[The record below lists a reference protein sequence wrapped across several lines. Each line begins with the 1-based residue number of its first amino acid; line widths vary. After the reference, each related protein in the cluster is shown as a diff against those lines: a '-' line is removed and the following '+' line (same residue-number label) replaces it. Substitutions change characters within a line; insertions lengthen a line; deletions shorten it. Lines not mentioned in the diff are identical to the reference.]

1 MPSLTKD
8 DRKELGKVK
17 RQEKQTPYI
26 QLTGIDKF
34 FGITKALQKIN
45 LEIYAGEVIG
55 LVGPNGAGKS
65 TMMKI
70 LTGVLPPT
78 AGEIVISGKKME
90 KYTTKE
96 AKEAGIACAY
106 QDLSLCTNLGVYEN
120 FAMLNL
126 GHNIF
131 TKPGWRKKAQKEAK
145 ELLEKYFPGNQIDVG
160 KPVERLTLAERQ
172 IVEICKT
179 LMADDLKVLI
189 LDEPTS
195 ALSTDK
201 AEQLHQV
208 VKELSG
214 KGVAVIYIS
223 HKLDEIRK
231 VSDRIVL
238 MRNGM
243 NSGECDPEEITTAGL
258 VELLGG
264 TGDRKKYS
272 DAPEKK
278 VHTGET
284 AVRVNGYTGKG
295 LYKIDMHVNKG
306 EIVGISG
313 LVGSGQTELLNLLFD
328 SRKCPGREKNGVL
341 VNATVSYVSG
351 DREKEGIFHLWDIF
365 DNTIIG
371 NLDQVKKGLFLD
383 KKKSEDLAQ
392 TWYDKLKFKA
402 EGIHSPIMSL
412 SGGNQQKALIAR
424 GIASGAD
431 LIILNDPTAG
441 VDIETKQ
448 EIYGLLD
455 EAKKAGKAVI
465 LYSTEDS
472 EIEICDRAYIMH
484 EGEITEELT
493 GNEITVSNIVK
504 ASFKEVKRKKAM
516 SDKKEN
522 ILHRILTS
530 RVLLP
535 VATMLIMILLNAYM
549 NPRILSYMGVRMLVS
564 SAVPLVFAALGQMF
578 IVVAGDVDMGNGYS
592 IALVNVLVGI
602 VLTGNPLVGV
612 VSLIIFILAYALMGA
627 LIHVRNI
634 PAIVVTLGAQ
644 FVWYGIALVIA
655 PSPGG
660 SCPEWLSA
668 IYRFEF
674 PLIPMPVILCVA
686 AGLFCWFVL
695 FRAKYGMVLRGIGN
709 NPAAVERSGWSYM
722 QAKVTNYAL
731 SGFMVVLAGTVYTAV
746 CSGADANSSVSY
758 CMLSIATVIL
768 GGCEMAGGI
777 VAPGGVVCGGIA
789 MSLITTLLTSFRV
802 DSNYQT
808 AVTGLILI
816 GVLAIRLLTHR
827 KEGR

>member
-1 MPSLTKD
+1 M
-8 DRKELGKVK
+8 K
-17 RQEKQTPYI
+17 REEKQTPYI
-26 QLTGIDKF
+26 ELSEIDKF
-34 FGITKALQKIN
+34 FGITKALQKVDLQIF
-45 LEIYAGEVIG
+45 AGEVIG

-65 TMMKI
+65 TLMKV

-78 AGEIVISGKKME
+78 AGKIIVEGKEMA

-96 AKEAGIACAY
+96 AKEVGISCAY
-106 QDLSLCTNLGVYEN
+106 QDLSLCTNLSVYEN
-120 FAMLNL
+120 FAMLNVEH
-126 GHNIF
+126 GIF
-131 TKPGWRKKAQKEAK
+131 TKPGWRKKAKHDTK
-145 ELLEKYFPGNQIDVG
+145 ELLEKYFPNNHIDVM
-160 KPVERLTLAERQ
+160 KSVERLTLAERQ

-179 LMADDLKVLI
+179 LMTENLKVLV

-201 AEQLHQV
+201 AEQLHKV
-208 VKELSG
+208 VAELSER
-214 KGVAVIYIS
+214 GVAVIYIS

-231 VSDRIVL
+231 VSDRIVT
-238 MRNGM
+238 MRNGK
-243 NSGECDPEEITTAGL
+243 NSGECDPDEITTEQL
-258 VELLGG
+258 VEMLGG
-264 TGDRKKYS
+264 NGGKQEKQNLSQDAAAS
-272 DAPEKK
+272 DEVVAQVK
-278 VHTGET
+278 
-284 AVRVNGYTGKG
+284 NYTGKG
-295 LYKIDMHVNKG
+295 LYDINMHVNRG

-313 LVGSGQTELLNLLFD
+313 LVGSGQTALLNLLFD
-328 SRKCPGREKNGVL
+328 SRKYTGRERKGVL
-341 VNATVSYVSG
+341 LNTSVSYVSG
-351 DREKEGIFHLWDIF
+351 DRAKEGIFHLWDIYN
-365 DNTIIG
+365 NTIIG
-371 NLDQVKKGLFLD
+371 NLNQVKKGLFLD
-383 KKKSEDLAQ
+383 KKKSEDVAQ

-424 GIASGAD
+424 GIASGAE

-484 EGEITEELT
+484 EGEIAEELKK
-493 GNEITVSNIVK
+493 EDITVANIVK
-504 ASFKEVKRKKAM
+504 ASFKEVKHKKVTEE
-516 SDKKEN
+516 KKESL
-522 ILHRILTS
+522 IHRILTS

-535 VATMLIMILLNAYM
+535 VAAMLIMIIANAAM
-549 NPRILSYMGVRMLVS
+549 NPRILSYMGLRMLVS

-578 IVVAGDVDMGNGYS
+578 IVTAGDVDMGNGYS

-602 VLTGNPLVGV
+602 ILTGNPLFGV
-612 VSLIIFILAYALMGA
+612 ISIALFIVSYALMGA

-644 FVWYGIALVIA
+644 FVWWGIALVIA

-660 SCPEWLSA
+660 SCPEWLLN
-668 IYRFEF
+668 IYKFDF
-674 PLIPMPVILCVA
+674 PVIPMPIVLCVL
-686 AGLFCWFVL
+686 AGVFCWYVL
-695 FRAKYGMVLRGIGN
+695 FRAKYGMILRGIGN
-709 NPAAVERSGWSYM
+709 NPLAVERSGWSYL
-722 QAKVTNYAL
+722 QAKMMNYGL
-731 SGFMVVLAGTVYTAV
+731 SGLMVVLAGMAYTAV
-746 CSGADANSSVSY
+746 CMGADANSSATY
-758 CMLSIATVIL
+758 CMMSIATVIL

-777 VAPGGVVCGGIA
+777 VAPIGVVCGGIA
-789 MSLITTLLTSFRV
+789 MSFITTILTSFRV

-816 GVLAIRLLTHR
+816 VVLAIKLITHK

>member
-1 MPSLTKD
+1 MK
-8 DRKELGKVK
+8 K
-17 RQEKQTPYI
+17 QENQTPYI
-26 QLTGIDKF
+26 QLKEIDKF

-65 TMMKI
+65 TLMKI
-70 LTGVLPPT
+70 LTGVLSPT
-78 AGEIVISGKKME
+78 AGEIAVSGRKME

-96 AKEAGIACAY
+96 AKEVGIACAY
-106 QDLSLCTNLGVYEN
+106 QDLSLCTNLSVYEN

-126 GHNIF
+126 SHSIF
-131 TKPGWRKKAQKEAK
+131 TKPGWRKDAQKQAK
-145 ELLEKYFPGNQIDVG
+145 ELLENYFPGNNIDVG

-179 LMADDLKVLI
+179 LMTDNLKVLI

-201 AEQLHQV
+201 AEQLHRV

-214 KGVAVIYIS
+214 KGIAVIYIS

-243 NSGECDPEEITTAGL
+243 NSGECSPDEITTAGL

-264 TGDRKKYS
+264 AGDRKKKKAES
-272 DAPEKK
+272 EKE

-284 AVRVNGYTGKG
+284 LAKISGYTGKG
-295 LYKIDMHVNKG
+295 LYKIDMYVNKG

-328 SRKCPGREKNGVL
+328 SRKHLGKEKKGVL

-351 DREKEGIFHLWDIF
+351 DREKEGVFHLWDIF
-365 DNTIIG
+365 DNAIIG

-392 TWYDKLKFKA
+392 RWYDKLKFKA

-424 GIASGAD
+424 GIASGAE

-448 EIYGLLD
+448 EIYGLLE
-455 EAKKAGKAVI
+455 EAKKAGKAVV

-484 EGEITEELT
+484 EGEITEELK
-493 GNEITVSNIVK
+493 GDAITVSNIVK
-504 ASFKEVKRKKAM
+504 ASFKEVKQKKATEE
-516 SDKKEN
+516 KKET
-522 ILHRILTS
+522 ILNRMLTS

-535 VATMLIMILLNAYM
+535 VATMLVMILLNAYM
-549 NPRILSYMGVRMLVS
+549 NPRIISYMGVRMLVS

-612 VSLIIFILAYALMGA
+612 VGLLIFIAAYALMGA

-674 PLIPMPVILCVA
+674 PVIPMPVILCVA

-709 NPAAVERSGWSYM
+709 NPTAVERSGWSYL
-722 QAKVTNYAL
+722 QAKVMNYAL
-731 SGFMVVLAGTVYTAV
+731 SGLMVVLAGTVYTAV

-789 MSLITTLLTSFRV
+789 MSLITTVLTSFRV

-816 GVLAIRLLTHR
+816 GVLAIKLITHK
-827 KEGR
+827 KEVR

>member
-1 MPSLTKD
+1 MK
-8 DRKELGKVK
+8 RKEN
-17 RQEKQTPYI
+17 QTPYI
-26 QLTGIDKF
+26 ELCEIDKF

-45 LEIYAGEVIG
+45 LQIYAGEVIG

-65 TMMKI
+65 TMMKV

-78 AGEIVISGKKME
+78 AGKIKVNGQDME

-96 AKEAGIACAY
+96 SKEAGIACAY
-106 QDLSLCTNLGVYEN
+106 QDLSLCTNLSVYEN
-120 FAMLNL
+120 FAMLNV
-126 GHNIF
+126 GHGVF
-131 TKPGWRKKAQKEAK
+131 TKHGWRKTAKQEAK
-145 ELLEKYFPGNQIDVG
+145 DLLEQYFPGNRIDVM
-160 KPVERLTLAERQ
+160 KPVEHLTLAERQ

-179 LMADDLKVLI
+179 LMTDNLKVLI

-201 AEQLHQV
+201 AEQLHKV
-208 VKELSG
+208 VEEVSK
-214 KGVAVIYIS
+214 KGVGVIYIS

-243 NSGECDPEEITTAGL
+243 NSGECDPDEISTDEL
-258 VELLGG
+258 VEMLGG
-264 TGDRKKYS
+264 AGGKK
-272 DAPEKK
+272 EK
-278 VHTGET
+278 GE
-284 AVRVNGYTGKG
+284 ANKESSGGSEVAAQIKDYTGKG
-295 LYKIDMHVNKG
+295 LFNINMHVNRG

-313 LVGSGQTELLNLLFD
+313 LVGSGQTQLLNLLFD
-328 SRKCPGREKNGVL
+328 SRKYIGKEKKGVL
-341 VNATVSYVSG
+341 LNTSVSYVSG
-351 DREKEGIFHLWDIF
+351 DRASEGVFHLWDIF

-371 NLDQVKKGLFLD
+371 NLDQVKSGIFLD
-383 KKKSEDLAQ
+383 QKKSEELAQ

-412 SGGNQQKALIAR
+412 SGGNQQKALISR
-424 GIASGAD
+424 GIASGAE

-455 EAKKAGKAVI
+455 EAKRDGKAVI

-484 EGEITEELT
+484 EGEITEELKK
-493 GNEITVSNIVK
+493 EDITVANIVK
-504 ASFKEVKRKKAM
+504 ASFKEVKHQKVTEERKE
-516 SDKKEN
+516 SV
-522 ILHRILTS
+522 LHRILSS

-535 VATMLIMILLNAYM
+535 VAAMVIMILANASM
-549 NPRILSYMGVRMLVS
+549 NPRILSYMGLRMLVS

-578 IVVAGDVDMGNGYS
+578 IVTAGDVDMGNGYS
-592 IALVNVLVGI
+592 IALVNVIVGI
-602 VLTGNPLVGV
+602 VLTGNPLFGV
-612 VSLIIFILAYALMGA
+612 IGIALFILCYALMGA

-644 FVWYGIALVIA
+644 FVWWGIALVIA

-660 SCPEWLSA
+660 SCPQWLLSL
-668 IYRFEF
+668 YKFEF
-674 PLIPMPVILCVA
+674 PVIPMPIVLCIL
-686 AGLFCWFVL
+686 AGASCWWIL

-709 NPAAVERSGWSYM
+709 NAVAVERSGWSYL
-722 QAKVTNYAL
+722 QAKMVNYAL
-731 SGFMVVLAGTVYTAV
+731 SGLMVVLAGMSYTAV
-746 CSGADANSSVSY
+746 CMGADANSSVSY

-768 GGCEMAGGI
+768 GGCEMAGGL
-777 VAPGGVVCGGIA
+777 VTPAGVVCGGIA
-789 MSLITTLLTSFRV
+789 MSFITSLLTSFRV

-808 AVTGLILI
+808 AVTGMILI
-816 GVLAIRLLTHR
+816 VVLAVKLITHK

>member
-1 MPSLTKD
+1 MK
-8 DRKELGKVK
+8 RKEN
-17 RQEKQTPYI
+17 QTPYI
-26 QLTGIDKF
+26 ELCEIDKF

-45 LEIYAGEVIG
+45 LQIYAGEVIG

-65 TMMKI
+65 TMMKV

-78 AGEIVISGKKME
+78 AGKIKVNGQDME

-96 AKEAGIACAY
+96 SKEAGIACAY
-106 QDLSLCTNLGVYEN
+106 QDLSLCTNLSVYEN
-120 FAMLNL
+120 FAMLNV
-126 GHNIF
+126 GHGVF
-131 TKPGWRKKAQKEAK
+131 TKHGWRKIAKQEAK
-145 ELLEKYFPGNQIDVG
+145 DLLEQYFPGNRIDVM
-160 KPVERLTLAERQ
+160 KPVEHLTLAERQ

-179 LMADDLKVLI
+179 LMADNLKVLI

-201 AEQLHQV
+201 AEQLHKV
-208 VKELSG
+208 VEEVSK

-243 NSGECDPEEITTAGL
+243 NSGECDPDEISTDEL
-258 VELLGG
+258 VEMLGG
-264 TGDRKKYS
+264 AGGKK
-272 DAPEKK
+272 EKTK
-278 VHTGET
+278 AHKERSGGSEV
-284 AVRVNGYTGKG
+284 AAQIKNYTGKG
-295 LYKIDMHVNKG
+295 LFNINMHVNRG

-313 LVGSGQTELLNLLFD
+313 LVGSGQTQLLNLLFD
-328 SRKCPGREKNGVL
+328 SRKYIGKEKKGVL
-341 VNATVSYVSG
+341 LNTSVSYVSG
-351 DREKEGIFHLWDIF
+351 DRASEGVFHLWDIF

-371 NLDQVKKGLFLD
+371 NLDQVKSGIFLD
-383 KKKSEDLAQ
+383 QKKSEELAQ

-412 SGGNQQKALIAR
+412 SGGNQQKALISR
-424 GIASGAD
+424 GIASGAE

-455 EAKKAGKAVI
+455 EAKRDGKAVI

-484 EGEITEELT
+484 EGEITEELKK
-493 GNEITVSNIVK
+493 EDITVANIVK
-504 ASFKEVKRKKAM
+504 ASFKEVMHQKVMEERKE
-516 SDKKEN
+516 SV
-522 ILHRILTS
+522 LHRILSS

-535 VATMLIMILLNAYM
+535 VAAMVIMILANASM
-549 NPRILSYMGVRMLVS
+549 NPRILSYMGLRMLVS

-578 IVVAGDVDMGNGYS
+578 IVTAGDVDMGNGYS
-592 IALVNVLVGI
+592 IALVNVIVGI
-602 VLTGNPLVGV
+602 VLTGNPLFGV
-612 VSLIIFILAYALMGA
+612 IGIVLFILCYALMGA

-644 FVWYGIALVIA
+644 FVWWGIALVIA

-660 SCPEWLSA
+660 TCPQWLLSL
-668 IYRFEF
+668 YKFEF
-674 PLIPMPVILCVA
+674 PVIPMPIVLCIL
-686 AGLFCWFVL
+686 AGALCWWIL

-709 NPAAVERSGWSYM
+709 NAVAVERSGWSYL
-722 QAKVTNYAL
+722 QAKMVNYAL
-731 SGFMVVLAGTVYTAV
+731 SGLMVVLAGMSYTAV
-746 CSGADANSSVSY
+746 CMGADANSSVSY

-768 GGCEMAGGI
+768 GGCEMAGGL
-777 VAPGGVVCGGIA
+777 VTPAGVVCGGIA
-789 MSLITTLLTSFRV
+789 MSFITSLLTSFRV

-808 AVTGLILI
+808 AVTGMILVV
-816 GVLAIRLLTHR
+816 VLAVKLITHK